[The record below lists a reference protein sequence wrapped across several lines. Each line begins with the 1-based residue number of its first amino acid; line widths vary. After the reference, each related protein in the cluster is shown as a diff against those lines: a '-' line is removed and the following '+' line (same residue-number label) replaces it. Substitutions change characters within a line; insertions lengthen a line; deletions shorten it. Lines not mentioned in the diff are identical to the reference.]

1 MERLAHNLIRFRWFV
16 LVGWIVVVVV
26 AFTSSMGLSSLLS
39 NRFVLPGAESEEAAQ
54 IL

>member
-16 LVGWIVVVVV
+16 LGGWIAVVVIGGGIS
-26 AFTSSMGLSSLLS
+26 TGLSSLLS
-39 NRFVLPGAESEEAAQ
+39 NRFVLPGAESEQAAD